1 MWLRNTVLAQIIAY
15 LTELKDQ
22 PAAAASSEETVE
34 HGCSMANL
42 VVSELLCFLRCKM
55 ASVPAQN
62 LIQVCKAFFSDEEI
76 AKAKERLF
84 ESEVEWTS
92 VGVRNIKRKTTTKAS
107 KASLDLEDMMKAL

>member
-1 MWLRNTVLAQIIAY
+1 MHGRYRFDN
-15 LTELKDQ
+15 
-22 PAAAASSEETVE
+22 P
-34 HGCSMANL
+34 GCSMANL

-84 ESEVEWTS
+84 ESEVS
-92 VGVRNIKRKTTTKAS
+92 VSVRAILGERSVRSVRCDILLRHCPVFDNV
-107 KASLDLEDMMKAL
+107 